1 MGDPMSK
8 LKNKCTFTEFNN
20 YVDTYIA
27 TWDSINDCVM
37 FLSTWLDNSNNTNS
51 GERLEIALEKRLL
64 LAKRE
69 LLESKRQAFKVNKSA
84 INPPSKKDVKKA
96 RKLADEIDEIIRN
109 SETMDAALSVAEQ
122 SLKLFNEIQ
131 DV

>member
-1 MGDPMSK
+1 MSK

-20 YVDTYIA
+20 YVDAYIA
-27 TWDSINDCVM
+27 TWDSINDTVI
-37 FLSTWLDNSNNTNS
+37 LLGAWLDDSNNTNT

-64 LAKRE
+64 EAKRE
-69 LLESKRQAFKVNKSA
+69 LLESKRQAFKLNKSA

-96 RKLADEIDEIIRN
+96 RKLADEIDGIIRN

-131 DV
+131 EV